1 MRKLI
6 SSVSLFLISIVL
18 LNSCKKDA
26 ASGNGS
32 SVPAGKSS
40 VTCTYSGSGSGT
52 FTSDLSLSSCLKS
65 SSLINLSGGSVSGL
79 ASVNQ
84 GMMILPLGISVGTHS
99 QGADGSADGVV
110 FTLTINNGTQSWSSG
125 GSTATG
131 FTVNVTRND
140 ASGIEGTF
148 SGQLGNDSDNTIV
161 TITNGTFAGTF

>member
-1 MRKLI
+1 
-6 SSVSLFLISIVL
+6 
-18 LNSCKKDA
+18 
-26 ASGNGS
+26 
-32 SVPAGKSS
+32 
-40 VTCTYSGSGSGT
+40 
-52 FTSDLSLSSCLKS
+52 
-65 SSLINLSGGSVSGL
+65 
-79 ASVNQ
+79 
-84 GMMILPLGISVGTHS
+84 MILPLGISVGNHS